1 MGLFETIFY
10 QPLYNLL
17 VLLYDLMPWGGIG
30 LAIIGVTVI
39 VKGVLFP
46 LTFKTLRA
54 QKELQEIQP
63 QINEVREKYKD
74 DKEKQAKEL
83 MAIYKEHNV
92 NPFASC
98 LPLLVQL
105 PIFLALFR
113 VLQAGVGE
121 VNQEMLYTFVRNPG
135 VMDTIFLGIFD
146 LAKVSIPLA
155 LLTAVAQY
163 FQVKQ
168 TMRKRVPPTVR
179 KESGAMDEDM
189 AAQMNRMMLY
199 FMPGLTL
206 IVGLTSLPGGVMLY
220 WLVTTI
226 LTVILYKLFLSNKT
240 EEVKT

>member
-17 VLLYDLMPWGGIG
+17 VFLYDLMPWGGIG
-30 LAIIGVTVI
+30 LAIIAVTVI
-39 VKGVLFP
+39 IKGVLFP

-98 LPLLVQL
+98 LPLLIQL

-121 VNQEMLYTFVRNPG
+121 INQEMLYSFVKNPG
-135 VMDTIFLGIFD
+135 MMDPIFLGIFD

-155 LLTAVAQY
+155 VLTAIAQY

-168 TMRKRVPPTVR
+168 TMRKRVPATVR

-206 IVGLTSLPGGVMLY
+206 IIGTTSLPGGVMLY
-220 WLVTTI
+220 WLVTTV
-226 LTVILYKLFLSNKT
+226 LTVILYKLFLSK
-240 EEVKT
+240 KQKR